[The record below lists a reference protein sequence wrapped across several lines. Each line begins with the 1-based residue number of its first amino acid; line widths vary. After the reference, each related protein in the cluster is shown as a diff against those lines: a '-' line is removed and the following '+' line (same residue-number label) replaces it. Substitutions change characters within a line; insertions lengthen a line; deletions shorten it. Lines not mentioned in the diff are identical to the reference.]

1 MRLLMFL
8 GEWIESHYLHVHL
21 LAAPDFLGYRSAIEM
36 VKDYPKEVVRGVKL
50 QHLGNDILKL

>member
-36 VKDYPKEVVRGVKL
+36 AKRGVKL
-50 QHLGNDILKL
+50 QHLGNDIIKLLGGICSS